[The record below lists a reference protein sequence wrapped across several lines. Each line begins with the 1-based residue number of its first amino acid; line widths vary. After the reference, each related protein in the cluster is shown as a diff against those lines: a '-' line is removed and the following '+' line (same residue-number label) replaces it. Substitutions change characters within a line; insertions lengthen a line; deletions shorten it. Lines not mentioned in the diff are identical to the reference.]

1 MKKIAVALGLALV
14 AGFVSFASVVQ
25 GQEAP
30 ELPIIGET
38 IDVRVVNVEVVATSE
53 SGPVRGLA
61 AGDFR
66 LLVDGKK
73 VPIEF
78 FTEVENGT
86 AATAATAEA
95 QDGPVA
101 PVGPA
106 EAIGRSYLVFIDE
119 SFAISKPR
127 DVVLENLEEDLKLM
141 QGEDQMAILAFNGS
155 TIDVLSPWTSDKAA
169 LAAALR
175 NARQRRTRGND
186 LLAKNRSL
194 GVDRNLFLEVAA
206 EQWFSAKETA
216 FLLED
221 FDARVSPEART
232 QLGRTAKAMAG
243 TLRGFELP
251 FGRKVMMLLSGG
263 WSLGVAPKLYGP
275 VVTAANQLGY
285 TIYPVDVANPTPQTL
300 RMLDTVAA
308 QTGGKVANS
317 VRQDVFRTVVADSGT
332 YYWLG
337 FTPGWKANDQG
348 HAIEVESLRSGVT
361 IRSRSGFPDL
371 SRKTENLMKAES
383 LLLFGS
389 AGGIENDR
397 RLKVLLGRMK
407 PLGRKEIEIP
417 VTVGVPVEALALTPS
432 GQGYIAEAPLAV
444 ASLDDKGGRAEIPTA
459 KLRVAVKEPFRAGGF
474 ARFETTLRLR
484 RADQRLVF
492 TVRDEVNGNTIW
504 QEVDLRPNDAI
515 PAIPAMP
522 AMPARKNAD

>member
-1 MKKIAVALGLALV
+1 MRKSAMMGLVLV
-14 AGFVSFASVVQ
+14 AGFVSMAGAQVVPPDQ
-25 GQEAP
+25 V
-30 ELPIIGET
+30 PIIGET
-38 IDVRVVNVEVVATSE
+38 IDVRVVNVEVVASSE
-53 SGPVRGLA
+53 SGLVRGLA

-66 LLVDGKK
+66 LLVDGKE

-86 AATAATAEA
+86 AAANTRE
-95 QDGPVA
+95 A
-101 PVGPA
+101 PVGPS

-119 SFAISKPR
+119 SFSVSKPR
-127 DVVLENLEEDLKLM
+127 DVVLKNLEEDLKLM
-141 QGEDQMAILAFNGS
+141 QGEDQMAVLAFNGS

-175 NARQRRTRGND
+175 NARRRESRGNE
-186 LLAKNRSL
+186 LLAKHRSL
-194 GVDRNLFLEVAA
+194 GVDRSLALQVAA
-206 EQWFSAKETA
+206 EQEFSAKETA
-216 FLLED
+216 FFIED

-232 QLGRTAKAMAG
+232 QLGKTAKAMAG
-243 TLRGFELP
+243 TLRGLELP
-251 FGRKVMMLLSGG
+251 FGRKVMLLLSGG
-263 WSLGVAPKLYGP
+263 WSLGVAPRLYGP

-300 RMLDTVAA
+300 KMLDMVAA

-337 FTPGWKANDQG
+337 FTPTWKANDQG
-348 HAIEVESLRSGVT
+348 HSIKVESLRSGVT
-361 IRSRSGFPDL
+361 VRARSGFPDL

-383 LLLFGS
+383 VLLFG
-389 AGGIENDR
+389 GNENDR
-397 RLKVLLGRMK
+397 RLKILLGQMK

-432 GQGYIAEAPLAV
+432 GNGYIAEAPLAV
-444 ASLDDKGGRAEIPTA
+444 AALDGKGGRAEIPTA
-459 KLRVAVKEPFRAGGF
+459 KLRVAVKEPPRVGGY

-484 RADQRLVF
+484 RANQRLVF

-504 QEVDLRPNDAI
+504 QEVELLPEQ
-515 PAIPAMP
+515 
-522 AMPARKNAD
+522 PARGL

>member
-1 MKKIAVALGLALV
+1 MKKIAVALGLTLA
-14 AGFVSFASVVQ
+14 AGFVSVAR
-25 GQEAP
+25 GQETPA

-66 LLVDGKK
+66 LLVDGKE
-73 VPIEF
+73 VPVEF

-86 AATAATAEA
+86 AAGTATDTATAAES
-95 QDGPVA
+95 QEGPVA

-119 SFAISKPR
+119 SFSVSKPR
-127 DVVLENLEEDLKLM
+127 DVVLENLEADLKLM
-141 QGEDQMAILAFNGS
+141 QGEDQMAVLAFNGS

-175 NARQRRTRGND
+175 IARQRQSQGNA
-186 LLAKNRSL
+186 LLATNRSL
-194 GVDRNLFLEVAA
+194 GNDHDLAVWVG
-206 EQWFSAKETA
+206 ETQE
-216 FLLED
+216 FDGRDMGLLLGD
-221 FDARVSPEART
+221 MDARVSPEART
-232 QLGRTAKAMAG
+232 QLGKTAKAMAG
-243 TLRGFELP
+243 TLRGIELP
-251 FGRKVMMLLSGG
+251 FGRKVMLLLSGG
-263 WSLGVAPKLYGP
+263 WSLGVAPRLYGP

-300 RMLDTVAA
+300 KMLDMVAA
-308 QTGGKVANS
+308 QTGGRVANS
-317 VRQDVFRTVVADSGT
+317 VHQDVFRTVVADSGS

-337 FTPGWKANDQG
+337 FSPGWKANDQG
-348 HAIEVESLRSGVT
+348 HSIKVESLRHGVE
-361 IRSRSGFPDL
+361 IRARSGFPDL
-371 SRKTENLMKAES
+371 SHRTENLMKAES
-383 LLLFGS
+383 VLLFGS
-389 AGGIENDR
+389 FGGNENDR

-432 GQGYIAEAPLAV
+432 GKGYIAEAPLAV
-444 ASLDDKGGRAEIPTA
+444 AALDEKGGRAEIPTA

-474 ARFETTLRLR
+474 ARFETTLRLN
-484 RADQRLVF
+484 RAHQRLVF

-504 QEVDLRPNDAI
+504 QEVEVLETVKGKR
-515 PAIPAMP
+515 
-522 AMPARKNAD
+522 

>member
-1 MKKIAVALGLALV
+1 MKKIALLGLVLV
-14 AGFVSFASVVQ
+14 AGSLSVARAQ
-25 GQEAP
+25 EEAP
-30 ELPIIGET
+30 ELPVIGET

-66 LLVDGKK
+66 LLVDGKE
-73 VPIEF
+73 VPIEY

-86 AATAATAEA
+86 AAASANSES
-95 QDGPVA
+95 GPVA
-101 PVGPA
+101 PVGPS

-119 SFAISKPR
+119 SFSVAKPR
-127 DVVLENLEEDLKLM
+127 DVVLANLEKDLELM
-141 QGEDQMAILAFNGS
+141 QGEDQMAVLAFNGT
-155 TIDVLSPWTSDKAA
+155 TIDVLSPWTSDKTA

-175 NARQRRTRGND
+175 NARQRQAHGND

-194 GVDRNLFLEVAA
+194 GVDRNLFMEVAA
-206 EQWFSAKETA
+206 DQEFSAKETA

-232 QLGRTAKAMAG
+232 QLGRTAQAMAG
-243 TLRGFELP
+243 TLRGIELP
-251 FGRKVMMLLSGG
+251 FGRKVMLLLSGG
-263 WSLGVAPKLYGP
+263 WSLGVAPKLFGP

-300 RMLDTVAA
+300 KMLDAVAA

-317 VRQDVFRTVVADSGT
+317 MKQDVFRTVVADSGT

-337 FTPGWKANDQG
+337 FTPTWKANDQG
-348 HAIEVESLRSGVT
+348 HSIKIESRRSDVT
-361 IRSRSGFPDL
+361 LRSRSGFPDL
-371 SRKTENLMKAES
+371 SRKSENMMKAES
-383 LLLFGS
+383 VLLFGGT
-389 AGGIENDR
+389 GGMENDR
-397 RLKVLLGRMK
+397 RLKILIGQVK

-432 GQGYIAEAPLAV
+432 GKGYIAEAPLAV
-444 ASLDDKGGRAEIPTA
+444 AALDGKGGRAEIPTA

-474 ARFETTLRLR
+474 ARFQTTLRLS
-484 RADQRLVF
+484 RAQQRLVF

-504 QEVDLRPNDAI
+504 QEVDLQPDEKVAQG
-515 PAIPAMP
+515 A
-522 AMPARKNAD
+522 KGQTQGE